1 MRQTIQALS
10 QAQGNHQASY
20 HFLNVDTVS
29 SGKFPVV
36 FNICNHI
43 CANPLMCISPLNVK
57 KCGNSSFCIIKVGLG
72 SIRLMREVWEKI
84 REELK
89 SRIPESSFKVWI
101 APLTYG
107 GVDGES
113 LLVECPNQFVANWIQ
128 EHYLPLVQHVL
139 ADYDNLKIRLV
150 PAEKVSHAARNQLHL
165 PQFAPNQLPRP
176 NFCSR
181 FTFQEFIVGEGNR
194 YAYSTCRST
203 AESPADGCRVVYLQ
217 ADSGLGKS
225 HLSQAVG
232 QAIME
237 AKPDTRL
244 CYLSANEFTNQV
256 VKAIRNG
263 SLNEFK
269 DRYHRNCDVLL
280 LEEVHCLSGRQRT
293 QTELAQALDPML
305 DTGKTV
311 IFTGNRLPRQ
321 ISDVNAELKSRLSSG
336 IIATINPP
344 DYNTRIK
351 IVQRKARSQGVE
363 LDTEIAEFLAE
374 NLTGDIRRI
383 EGAVVG
389 LIAKSSLMKRKA
401 DLQLAR
407 EVIHDLVGEPQ
418 EISLAQIKQ
427 MICTHFQ
434 LSEKELLSK
443 SRKKIITTPRQIGM
457 YLARKHTEYSLEA
470 IGREFDR
477 DHATVLY
484 AVRKI
489 KKELNSSAK
498 RRSELEFLNDQ
509 LEKMRWK

>member
-1 MRQTIQALS
+1 MIIATHHKQL
-10 QAQGNHQASY
+10 QGD
-20 HFLNVDTVS
+20 VR
-29 SGKFPVV
+29 
-36 FNICNHI
+36 I
-43 CANPLMCISPLNVK
+43 
-57 KCGNSSFCIIKVGLG
+57 
-72 SIRLMREVWEKI
+72 MREVWEKI

-89 SRIPESSFKVWI
+89 SKIAESSFKVWI

-107 GVDGES
+107 GYDNES
-113 LLVECPNQFVANWIQ
+113 LLINCPNQFVASWIQ
-128 EHYLPLVQHVL
+128 EHYLPLIQHTL
-139 ADYDNLKIRLV
+139 EGNNNLKIKLV
-150 PAEKVSHAARNQLHL
+150 PAEKVSQAARNQLHL

-181 FTFQEFIVGEGNR
+181 FTFQEFIVGESNR
-194 YAYSTCRST
+194 YAYSTCRAT
-203 AESPADGCRVVYLQ
+203 AEAQTEGSRVVYLQ

-237 AKPDTRL
+237 AKPDARL

-256 VKAIRNG
+256 VRAIKNG

-321 ISDVNAELKSRLSSG
+321 ISDVNDELKSRLSCG

-344 DYNTRIK
+344 DYKTRIK
-351 IVQRKARSQGVE
+351 IVLRKARSQGI
-363 LDTEIAEFLAE
+363 DMDMEIAEFLAE

-383 EGAVVG
+383 EGAVIG
-389 LIAKSSLMKRKA
+389 LIAKSSLMKRKT

-418 EISLAQIKQ
+418 EISVSQIKK
-427 MICTHFQ
+427 MICSHFQ
-434 LSEKELLSK
+434 LSEKELLSR
-443 SRKKIITTPRQIGM
+443 SRKKVIAIPRQIGM
-457 YLARKHTEYSLEA
+457 YLARKHTEHSLES

-489 KKELNSSAK
+489 KKELNCSPK
-498 RRSELEFLNDQ
+498 RRSELAFLDDQ